1 MRMMMMIMCISM
13 LGRADSDE
21 RVFRSWLETAE
32 TLSRQLRL
40 VTHHFSQARTSRRS
54 VSGIH
59 GHFCESTVMYI
70 IYF

>member
-1 MRMMMMIMCISM
+1 MRMMMIMCISM

-54 VSGIH
+54 VSSKH

-70 IYF
+70 I

>member
-1 MRMMMMIMCISM
+1 MRMMMIMCISM

-54 VSGIH
+54 VSGMAI
-59 GHFCESTVMYI
+59 FVKVLLCILYNYI
-70 IYF
+70 I